1 MTLIILTN
9 ILSIFFKIIIFMNY
23 KSIYSLQKCEADI
36 LSSNAIDDD
45 YFKSNIDKYSC
56 SPYRYLDDDDEYLQ
70 FKQTIKKGA
79 KGLNICSED
88 EQVLQCLSCFVNSEF
103 YIRCD
108 IQNILLKYKT
118 YDFLVD
124 LININPNNQFPFPF
138 DPSELQ
144 VHLIEESFKIMLH
157 MTSKYTELI
166 TKKFYELR
174 YIDIFFQN
182 MNYYRS
188 ISDISFCRGINI
200 ITNLLHDLP
209 IFYDQAEFVTMKY
222 LGKTF
227 QFLDSFHELN
237 KDSIQPVFYL
247 IFAFSTSIPSPE
259 QLKLAIKERKITI
272 DEKNRI
278 HKIVIELTDKIIN
291 FLENYDSPDSKEA
304 TFLFRSLFVI
314 CYKYKDICANLF
326 LKHMQPFL
334 NILTSENKE
343 SIEVVIDFFRLLYKI
358 QIYDAFQF
366 FNWDAILAN
375 LTQNAKWI
383 LSFVE
388 MVDEL
393 RSDFYLLW
401 ENNVYQELIKNFDD
415 FSYMIRCKIVYI
427 FSNLIK
433 TIKPEDCL
441 DYLVKSNI
449 LSIFFLLLEDIENEK
464 IIGEILQA
472 LKIINSNALSLNQM
486 QLIISQYDECDAN
499 CILQNLPQD
508 FSNDLNDIYKAIE
521 T

>member
-1 MTLIILTN
+1 
-9 ILSIFFKIIIFMNY
+9 
-23 KSIYSLQKCEADI
+23 
-36 LSSNAIDDD
+36 
-45 YFKSNIDKYSC
+45 
-56 SPYRYLDDDDEYLQ
+56 
-70 FKQTIKKGA
+70 
-79 KGLNICSED
+79 
-88 EQVLQCLSCFVNSEF
+88 
-103 YIRCD
+103 
-108 IQNILLKYKT
+108 
-118 YDFLVD
+118 
-124 LININPNNQFPFPF
+124 
-138 DPSELQ
+138 
-144 VHLIEESFKIMLH
+144 
-157 MTSKYTELI
+157 
-166 TKKFYELR
+166 
-174 YIDIFFQN
+174 
-182 MNYYRS
+182 
-188 ISDISFCRGINI
+188 
-200 ITNLLHDLP
+200 
-209 IFYDQAEFVTMKY
+209 
-222 LGKTF
+222 
-227 QFLDSFHELN
+227 
-237 KDSIQPVFYL
+237 
-247 IFAFSTSIPSPE
+247 
-259 QLKLAIKERKITI
+259 
-272 DEKNRI
+272 
-278 HKIVIELTDKIIN
+278 
-291 FLENYDSPDSKEA
+291 
-304 TFLFRSLFVI
+304 
-314 CYKYKDICANLF
+314 
-326 LKHMQPFL
+326 MQPFL

-343 SIEVVIDFFRLLYKI
+343 SIEVVIDFFRLLYEI

-401 ENNVYQELIKNFDD
+401 ENNVYQELIKNFED

-499 CILQNLPQD
+499 CILHNLPQD